1 MNRVQRQALILQRLK
16 VDAAIS
22 VAELCKTCET
32 SEMTI
37 RRDLAEMDRAGLVRR
52 VHGGAMLPDGRASEP
67 PLFLRA
73 AQDQAVKAALAARAL
88 DFIHDGD
95 CIALD
100 VGTTILALAALL
112 EARRGLTVIT
122 ASLPIAQEVIKV
134 GIHERSHRL
143 IITGG
148 EARPGELSMIGDL
161 AQRAYRELH
170 VDKAFVGI
178 GGVSIDDGLTEYNLE
193 DALVKR
199 ELLNSA
205 SQVYLLA
212 DSSKFGRTTFASVG
226 RIDQV
231 SAFVTDSMVA
241 PEMVEKITA
250 LGSTVYTVDCGG
262 PVSVPARE
270 KREQQ

>member
-1 MNRVQRQALILQRLK
+1 MNRVERQLLILRRLK
-16 VDAAIS
+16 VGAAIS

-67 PLFLRA
+67 PLVLRA

-88 DFIHDGD
+88 EFVHDGD

-100 VGTTILALAALL
+100 VGTTVLALAALL
-112 EARRGLTVIT
+112 DTRRGLTVIT
-122 ASLPIAQEVIKV
+122 ASLPIAQEVIKA
-134 GIHERSHRL
+134 GMHGRSHRL
-143 IITGG
+143 IVTGG
-148 EARPGELSMIGDL
+148 EARPGELSMVGDL

-178 GGVSIDDGLTEYNLE
+178 GGVSLEDGLTEYNLE

-199 ELLNSA
+199 ELLHSA
-205 SQVYLLA
+205 NQVYLLA

-231 SAFVTDSMVA
+231 SAFITDSMVA
-241 PEMVEKITA
+241 PEMIREITA
-250 LGSTVYTVDCGG
+250 LGSSVYTVDRDD
-262 PVSVPARE
+262 PVSIPARE
-270 KREQQ
+270 KREH